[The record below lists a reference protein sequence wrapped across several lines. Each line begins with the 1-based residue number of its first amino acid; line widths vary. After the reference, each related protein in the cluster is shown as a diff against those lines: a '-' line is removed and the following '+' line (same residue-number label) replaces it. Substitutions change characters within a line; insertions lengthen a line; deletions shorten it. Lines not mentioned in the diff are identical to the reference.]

1 MVECTDFCSEH
12 LSRTLRSRISWA
24 VLVPVLWTLTGCGD
38 GGGTANRVPVSGL
51 VTQGGQAVPSASL
64 RLIPVDGN
72 DGVASGGVV
81 SRGQYQIAQESGPTS
96 GKAYTVYIDE
106 LTISSA
112 ESRPRTAEAKP
123 RQWQISIDVPD
134 GGSDQLNLVIP

>member
-1 MVECTDFCSEH
+1 MDKCADSCSGRLFMKLH
-12 LSRTLRSRISWA
+12 FRISQA
-24 VLVPVLWTLTGCGD
+24 MLALVLWTLTGCGD
-38 GGGTANRVPVSGL
+38 GGGTGNRVPVSGL

-81 SRGQYQIAQESGPTS
+81 SRGQYHIAQESGPTS
-96 GKAYTVYIDE
+96 GKAYTVFIDE
-106 LTISSA
+106 LNMRNA
-112 ESRPRTAEAKP
+112 ESRPQAAEAKP
-123 RQWQISIDVPD
+123 RQWQISIDIPD